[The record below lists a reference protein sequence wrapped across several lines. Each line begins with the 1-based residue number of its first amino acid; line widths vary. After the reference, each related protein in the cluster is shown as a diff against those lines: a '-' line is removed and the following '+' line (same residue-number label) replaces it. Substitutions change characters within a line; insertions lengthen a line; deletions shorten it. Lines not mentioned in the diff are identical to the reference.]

1 MYCVS
6 NLMALSSSLRK
17 VASKVVSK
25 FGGDVTVRIV
35 TGGSYN
41 TTTGAVTE
49 SESDSTIKGVLSD
62 VALREVNELV
72 QAGDKRLLIAAA
84 AVSTAPETKDRVVIG
99 SVVHQIIQVN
109 ITEQANTAIVYELIL
124 RA

>member
-1 MYCVS
+1 MTLA
-6 NLMALSSSLRK
+6 NSLRK
-17 VASKVVSK
+17 VVSKVVSK

-41 TTTGAVTE
+41 TTTGAITE
-49 SESDSTIKGVLSD
+49 SESDSTVKGVLSD
-62 VALREVNELV
+62 VSLREVNELI

-84 AVSTAPETKDRVVIG
+84 AVSTAPETKDRVVIS

-109 ITEQANTAIVYELIL
+109 VTEQANTAIVYELIL

>member
-1 MYCVS
+1 
-6 NLMALSSSLRK
+6 MALSSSLRK

>member
-1 MYCVS
+1 
-6 NLMALSSSLRK
+6 MALSSSLRK

-41 TTTGAVTE
+41 TTTGAITE
-49 SESDSTIKGVLSD
+49 SESDSTVKGVLSD
-62 VALREVNELV
+62 ISLKEVNELI

-84 AVSTAPETKDRVVIG
+84 AVGTAPETKDRVVIG
-99 SVVHQIIQVN
+99 SVVHQVIQVN

>member
-1 MYCVS
+1 
-6 NLMALSSSLRK
+6 MALSSSLRK

-41 TTTGAVTE
+41 TTTGAITE
-49 SESDSTIKGVLSD
+49 SETDSTVKGVLSD
-62 VALREVNELV
+62 VSLREVNELI

-84 AVSTAPETKDRVVIG
+84 AVSTAPETKDRVVIS
-99 SVVHQIIQVN
+99 SVAHQVIQVN

>member
-1 MYCVS
+1 MYRLS

-41 TTTGAVTE
+41 TTTGSITE
-49 SESDSTIKGVLSD
+49 SESDSTVKGVLSD
-62 VALREVNELV
+62 VSLREVNELI

-84 AVSTAPETKDRVVIG
+84 AVNTAPKTKDRVVIS

-109 ITEQANTAIVYELIL
+109 VTEQANTAIVYELIL

>member
-1 MYCVS
+1 
-6 NLMALSSSLRK
+6 MALSSSLRK

-41 TTTGAVTE
+41 TTTGAITE
-49 SESDSTIKGVLSD
+49 SESDSTVKGVLSD
-62 VALREVNELV
+62 ISLKEVNELI

-84 AVSTAPETKDRVVIG
+84 AVSTAPETKDRVVIS
-99 SVVHQIIQVN
+99 SVVHQVIQVN

>member
-1 MYCVS
+1 LHRLS
-6 NLMALSSSLRK
+6 RLMALSSSLRK

-41 TTTGAVTE
+41 TTTGAITE
-49 SESDSTIKGVLSD
+49 SESDSTVKGVLSD
-62 VALREVNELV
+62 ISLREVNELI

-84 AVSTAPETKDRVVIG
+84 AVSTAPKTKDRVVIS

-109 ITEQANTAIVYELIL
+109 VTEQANTAIVYELIL

>member
-1 MYCVS
+1 
-6 NLMALSSSLRK
+6 MALSSSLRK

-25 FGGDVTVRIV
+25 FGGDITVRIV

-41 TTTGAVTE
+41 TTTGAITE
-49 SESDSTIKGVLSD
+49 SESDSTVKGVLSD
-62 VALREVNELV
+62 VSLREVNELI

-84 AVSTAPETKDRVVIG
+84 AVNTAPETKDRVVIS

>member
-1 MYCVS
+1 
-6 NLMALSSSLRK
+6 MALSSSLRK

-41 TTTGAVTE
+41 TTTGAIIE
-49 SESDSTIKGVLSD
+49 GESDSTVKGVLSD
-62 VALREVNELV
+62 VSLREVNELI

-84 AVSTAPETKDRVVIG
+84 AVSTAPKTKDRVVIS

-109 ITEQANTAIVYELIL
+109 VTEQANTAIVYELIL

>member
-1 MYCVS
+1 
-6 NLMALSSSLRK
+6 MALSSSLRK

-41 TTTGAVTE
+41 TTTGAITE
-49 SESDSTIKGVLSD
+49 SESDSTVKGVLSD
-62 VALREVNELV
+62 VSLREVNELI
-72 QAGDKRLLIAAA
+72 QAGDKRLLIAAS
-84 AVSTAPETKDRVVIG
+84 AVATAPETKDRVVIG
-99 SVVHQIIQVN
+99 GVVHQVIQVN

>member
-1 MYCVS
+1 
-6 NLMALSSSLRK
+6 MALSSSLRK

-41 TTTGAVTE
+41 TTTGAITE
-49 SESDSTIKGVLSD
+49 SESDSTVKGVLSD
-62 VALREVNELV
+62 VSLREVNELI

-84 AVSTAPETKDRVVIG
+84 AVGTAPDTKDRVVIS
-99 SVVHQIIQVN
+99 SVVHQVIQVN

>member
-1 MYCVS
+1 
-6 NLMALSSSLRK
+6 MALSSSLRK

-41 TTTGAVTE
+41 TTTGTITE
-49 SESDSTIKGVLSD
+49 SESDSTVKGVLSD
-62 VALREVNELV
+62 ISLKEVNELI

-99 SVVHQIIQVN
+99 SVVHQVIQVN

>member
-1 MYCVS
+1 MTLA
-6 NLMALSSSLRK
+6 NPLRK

-25 FGGDVTVRIV
+25 FGGDITVRIV

-41 TTTGAVTE
+41 TTTGAITE
-49 SESDSTIKGVLSD
+49 SESDSTVKGVLSD
-62 VALREVNELV
+62 VSLKEANELI

-84 AVSTAPETKDRVVIG
+84 AVGTAPETKDRVVIS
-99 SVVHQIIQVN
+99 SVVHQVIQVN

>member
-1 MYCVS
+1 
-6 NLMALSSSLRK
+6 MALSSSLRK
-17 VASKVVSK
+17 VANKVVSK

-41 TTTGAVTE
+41 TTTGAITETE
-49 SESDSTIKGVLSD
+49 SDTTVKGVLSD
-62 VALREVNELV
+62 VSLKEANELI

-84 AVSTAPETKDRVVIG
+84 AVTTAPETKDRIVIS

-109 ITEQANTAIVYELIL
+109 VTEQANTAIVYELIL

>member
-1 MYCVS
+1 
-6 NLMALSSSLRK
+6 MALSSSLRK

-41 TTTGAVTE
+41 TTTGAITE
-49 SESDSTIKGVLSD
+49 SESDSTVKGVLSD
-62 VALREVNELV
+62 ISLKEVNELI

-99 SVVHQIIQVN
+99 SVVHQVIQVN

>member
-1 MYCVS
+1 
-6 NLMALSSSLRK
+6 MALSSSLRK

-41 TTTGAVTE
+41 TTTGAITE
-49 SESDSTIKGVLSD
+49 SESDSTVKGVLSD
-62 VALREVNELV
+62 VSLREVNELI

-84 AVSTAPETKDRVVIG
+84 AVSTAPKTKDRVVIG
-99 SVVHQIIQVN
+99 SVVHQVIQVN

>member
-1 MYCVS
+1 
-6 NLMALSSSLRK
+6 MALSSSLRK
-17 VASKVVSK
+17 VANKVVGK

-41 TTTGAVTE
+41 TTTGAITE
-49 SESDSTIKGVLSD
+49 SESDATVKGVLSD

-72 QAGDKRLLIAAA
+72 QAGDKRLVIAAS
-84 AVSTAPETKDRVVIG
+84 AVTTAPETKDRIVIG
-99 SVVHQIIQVN
+99 SVVHQVIQVN
-109 ITEQANTAIVYELIL
+109 TTEQDNTAIVYKLIL

>member
-1 MYCVS
+1 MTLA
-6 NLMALSSSLRK
+6 NPLRK

-41 TTTGAVTE
+41 TTTGAITE
-49 SESDSTIKGVLSD
+49 SESDSTVKGVLSD
-62 VALREVNELV
+62 ISLKEVNELI

-84 AVSTAPETKDRVVIG
+84 AVGTAPETKDRVVIS
-99 SVVHQIIQVN
+99 SVVHQVIQVN

>member
-1 MYCVS
+1 
-6 NLMALSSSLRK
+6 MALSSSLRK

-41 TTTGAVTE
+41 TTTGAITE
-49 SESDSTIKGVLSD
+49 SESDSTVKGVLSD
-62 VALREVNELV
+62 ISLREVNELI

-84 AVSTAPETKDRVVIG
+84 AVSTAPKTKDRVVIS

-109 ITEQANTAIVYELIL
+109 VTEQANTAIVYELIL

>member
-6 NLMALSSSLRK
+6 NLIALSSSLRK

-41 TTTGAVTE
+41 TTTGTITE
-49 SESDSTIKGVLSD
+49 SESDSTVKGVLSD
-62 VALREVNELV
+62 VSLREVNELI

-84 AVSTAPETKDRVVIG
+84 AVSTAPETKDRVVIS
-99 SVVHQIIQVN
+99 SVVHQVIQVN

-124 RA
+124 MA